1 MPHRMEK
8 HLALFQVLEMSDRK
22 QRKAIINALN
32 KSQINIL
39 CEVVYNFL
47 HGALPINKKALEGLR
62 RYKEH
67 FRQIVNKNT
76 SLKKKKISLVK
87 VSEQLRTLL
96 KLVAKRFSNINQ

>member
-8 HLALFQVLEMSDRK
+8 HLPLFQVLEMSDRK

-47 HGALPINKKALEGLR
+47 HGALHINKKALEGLR

-67 FRQIVNKNT
+67 FRQIVNKILH
-76 SLKKKKISLVK
+76 LKRKKSVW
-87 VSEQLRTLL
+87 L
-96 KLVAKRFSNINQ
+96 KYQNS